1 MQECRR
7 NSAAAKC
14 GPGSGGRT
22 RDAWRCTAREG
33 FEHRGSERI
42 NGVLTTR
49 NKWQRPAG
57 CCAFILYAA
66 AAWAVADEAYL
77 PRLGPSPLR
86 FGDAYPFL
94 TPPHLAA
101 DYDPRV
107 ELVPVSPAT
116 NSAPV
121 ISTNSPAP
129 EPPVVRAVSSPRP
142 EPVAITNA
150 PPALLPDAL
159 DSGSTR
165 SDSSLRELVGLFRK
179 AVKTTNGVQE
189 IIAPLPFVPGTPG
202 EAQSSR
208 ATFTK
213 P

>member
-1 MQECRR
+1 MWRR
-7 NSAAAKC
+7 S
-14 GPGSGGRT
+14 SGRFVI
-22 RDAWRCTAREG
+22 AFCTA
-33 FEHRGSERI
+33 
-42 NGVLTTR
+42 GV
-49 NKWQRPAG
+49 WAG
-57 CCAFILYAA
+57 
-66 AAWAVADEAYL
+66 ADEAYL

-94 TPPHLAA
+94 TSPHLAA

-107 ELVPVSPAT
+107 ELVPVLPVT
-116 NSAPV
+116 NAPPV

-129 EPPVVRAVSSPRP
+129 EPAVVRAVSSPRP

-159 DSGSTR
+159 DMGSNR
-165 SDSSLRELVGLFRK
+165 SNSSLQELVGLFRK

-202 EAQSSR
+202 ESQSSR

>member
-1 MQECRR
+1 MT
-7 NSAAAKC
+7 AV
-14 GPGSGGRT
+14 
-22 RDAWRCTAREG
+22 CTAG
-33 FEHRGSERI
+33 
-42 NGVLTTR
+42 
-49 NKWQRPAG
+49 A
-57 CCAFILYAA
+57 C
-66 AAWAVADEAYL
+66 AVADEAYL

-107 ELVPVSPAT
+107 ELVPLPPAT
-116 NSAPV
+116 NAPPV

-129 EPPVVRAVSSPRP
+129 EPPVVHAVSSPRP
-142 EPVAITNA
+142 EPVAITNLS
-150 PPALLPDAL
+150 PALPSDAL
-159 DSGSTR
+159 ETGSNR
-165 SDSSLRELVGLFRK
+165 SNSSLQELVGLFRK

-202 EAQSSR
+202 ESQSSR
-208 ATFTK
+208 ATFNK